1 MISVRHPRAARSK
14 HYSDIF
20 MLFAKYWGDILVQ
33 SINMKFLNQTLSSE
47 IEMGKLGE
55 KLEKSG

>member
-1 MISVRHPRAARSK
+1 
-14 HYSDIF
+14 